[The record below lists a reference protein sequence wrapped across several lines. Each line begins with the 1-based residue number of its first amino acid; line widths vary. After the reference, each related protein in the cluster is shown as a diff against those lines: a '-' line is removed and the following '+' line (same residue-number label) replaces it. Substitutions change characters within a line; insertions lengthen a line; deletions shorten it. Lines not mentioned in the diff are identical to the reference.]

1 MRISCIASSLRRA
14 NECSRYLQRLEKPAW
29 RRALSS
35 TPGGDVRQVNDEEPV
50 YNQVNIQML
59 PRQLR
64 RLMFPDATGPH
75 IRSGPAEKL
84 CKRLTELSQVHL
96 ARHQIPFGERRPAL
110 PAPRLPLE
118 SLPALLGNA
127 SIEEHFTLLGTLIGQ
142 PYYNMAATYAR
153 ISTEVPLSMSHM
165 QGRWSMRP
173 GWTRYRLEDGQEI
186 GSVAPEA
193 VAGEEGE
200 DCLVFDVETCA
211 SWGPWPVLA
220 VAVSSKYLY
229 GWVSPLLL
237 SASQGST
244 SGAEDG
250 NVSSLHC
257 RLISLP
263 TRKPLL
269 IIGHHISYDRARIL
283 DEYRLERGSLRFLDT
298 LSLHCAVSGL
308 SSQQRGL
315 WKSHQNGDKGE
326 EPIPMYDTPS
336 SPSSSI
342 DLGDAWLG
350 VSAMSNLADAVAL
363 HCGGYQLD
371 KSPRNIL
378 VKGTLEDVRANFQSL
393 MTYCANDVAAA
404 RGLFAAVWP
413 KYQRKCPHPVS
424 FAAILE
430 MGSAFLPTNEDW
442 TAYVEAAEQMYQRS
456 LETTSEHLR
465 QLVEAICAEGLADP
479 ERCKQDPWL
488 SRLDWTPVPARYT
501 KERRKADGTL
511 CPGGESRPIG
521 TVELFGKPAWYKKL
535 WNNKEKRSEI
545 TSKARIIPYLMRMR
559 WNGCPVHYLEEHGW
573 CYCVPHTGD
582 GETSDTTP
590 ESATTYSTEKHDR
603 KAIHADEKYSYFKI
617 PHHEEEG
624 ANVGSLMTKN
634 HLKYYEKGILST
646 DSPIV
651 KEIMQ
656 ISSAYS
662 FWVGYRERI
671 KGQFVM
677 WSDEPGVQLGY
688 TSTSLRPGVGP
699 VKAGMLLPGLITMGT
714 VTRRAVEPTWMTA
727 SNPKRRLVGSEMKA
741 RIIAP
746 DGYVFVGADVDS
758 QELWISSLLGDA
770 KFGFAGATAL
780 GWMTLQGAKSDGT
793 DLHSRTASILGMSRD
808 DAKVFNYGRIYGA
821 GVRYAAQ
828 LLQKFN
834 PTISKEEA
842 TEKARKLYDATKGRL
857 ARSRSGEDGG
867 GGSYVGGTETFMFN
881 VLEQIANA
889 QVSRTPSLS
898 ASISDALVS
907 GSVRNNF
914 LTSRVNWAVQS
925 SGVDYLHML
934 LVSVAYLARRH
945 KIRLR
950 LALTIHDEVRFLVK
964 EEDQYRA
971 ALALQLANC
980 WTRVMF
986 AHRVGMNDL
995 PLSVAFFSAV
1005 DFDRVLRKET
1015 SLDCVTPS
1023 NPTPVPPGFAMDIYK
1038 LLANTPNGLGP
1049 ADPEFVRLEQQMA
1062 VSSMNLPP
1070 VVKSA
1075 QSQED
1080 IRALIRQIGI
1090 TEKGRT
1096 GEDPKN
1102 SSGAP
1107 PSSDSTKAGQSS
1119 SRIKAIEV
1127 ASHRSNQGSPSTSRA
1142 PPSVVSERRLPQ
1154 VERSEVRPG
1163 SQPSREDVARHH
1175 MLFGGIL
1182 RSRAGSLA

>member
-1 MRISCIASSLRRA
+1 M
-14 NECSRYLQRLEKPAW
+14 W
-29 RRALSS
+29 RRTLS
-35 TPGGDVRQVNDEEPV
+35 TAPGGDGREPVIEEEPV

-64 RLMFPDATGPH
+64 RLMFPDAAGPH
-75 IRSGPAEKL
+75 RRHVPAGDL
-84 CKRLTELSQVHL
+84 HIRLTKLSQVHL
-96 ARHQIPFGERRPAL
+96 TRHQIPFVERRPAL
-110 PAPRLPLE
+110 PAPRLPGGG
-118 SLPALLGNA
+118 LPELLGNA
-127 SIEEHFTLLGTLIGQ
+127 SIEEHFTLLGSLIGR
-142 PYYNMAATYAR
+142 PYYNMAASYAR
-153 ISTEVPLSMSHM
+153 NSVEAPLNMSQM
-165 QGRWSMRP
+165 QGRWLMRP

-186 GSVAPEA
+186 GPIPPEA

-229 GWVSPLLL
+229 GWVSPLLA
-237 SASQGST
+237 SASTGA
-244 SGAEDG
+244 GAEDEKVG
-250 NVSSLHC
+250 SIHC
-257 RLISLP
+257 RLISIP
-263 TRKPLL
+263 TEKPLL
-269 IIGHHISYDRARIL
+269 VIGHHISYDRARIL
-283 DEYRLERGSLRFLDT
+283 EEYRLERGSLRFLDT

-315 WKSHQNGDKGE
+315 WKSRQNEVRDG
-326 EPIPMYDTPS
+326 EPIPMYDMPP
-336 SPSSSI
+336 SPSPSVAPE
-342 DLGDAWLG
+342 DEWLG

-378 VKGTLEDVRANFQSL
+378 VKGTLEDVQANFQL
-393 MTYCANDVAAA
+393 IMTYCANDVAAT
-404 RGLFAAVWP
+404 RGLFAGIWP
-413 KYQRKCPHPVS
+413 KYQQKCPHPVS

-442 TAYVEAAEQMYQRS
+442 KVYVEAAEQMYQRS

-465 QLVEAICAEGLADP
+465 QLVETICAEGLADP

-501 KERRKADGTL
+501 KERRKADGAL
-511 CPGGESRPIG
+511 CLGGESRPIG
-521 TVELFGKPAWYKKL
+521 TAELFGKPAWYKKL
-535 WNNKEKRSEI
+535 WDNKEKRPGI
-545 TSKARIIPYLMRMR
+545 TAKARIIPYLMRMR
-559 WNGCPVHYLEEHGW
+559 WDGYPVHYLEDHGW
-573 CYCVPHTGD
+573 CYCVPRSTD
-582 GETSDTTP
+582 GKTSDTTSK
-590 ESATTYSTEKHDR
+590 SAMSTEREGRTVVYTDDKC
-603 KAIHADEKYSYFKI
+603 SYFKI
-617 PHHEEEG
+617 PHHDEEG

-646 DSPIV
+646 DSHIV
-651 KEIMQ
+651 REIMQ

-671 KGQFVM
+671 KGQFVV
-677 WSDEPGVQLGY
+677 WSDEPGVQLGC
-688 TSTSLRPGVGP
+688 TSTSVRPGVGP
-699 VKAGMLLPGLITMGT
+699 VRAGMLLPGLITMGT

-780 GWMTLQGAKSDGT
+780 GWMTLQGTKSDGT

-834 PTISKEEA
+834 PTIGKEEA

-857 ARSRSGEDGG
+857 TRGKSGEADGG
-867 GGSYVGGTETFMFN
+867 YVGGTETFMFN

-914 LTSRVNWAVQS
+914 LTSRINWAVQS

-945 KIRLR
+945 RIQLR

-980 WTRVMF
+980 WTRAMF
-986 AHRVGMNDL
+986 VHRVGMDDL
-995 PLSVAFFSAV
+995 PLSVAFFSAI

-1023 NPTPVPPGFAMDIYK
+1023 NPAPVPPGFALDIYK
-1038 LLANTPNGLGP
+1038 LLDKTPDGLGP
-1049 ADPEFVRLEQQMA
+1049 ADPEFLRLERQIA
-1062 VSSMNLPP
+1062 VSGMNLPP
-1070 VVKSA
+1070 VVKKA
-1075 QSQED
+1075 QSRED
-1080 IRALIRQIGI
+1080 IKALIRQIGLS
-1090 TEKGRT
+1090 EAELKGKDF
-1096 GEDPKN
+1096 EN
-1102 SSGAP
+1102 SSDVP
-1107 PSSDSTKAGQSS
+1107 PSGSRAKHSGSSTKTTELIFNRSVHSS
-1119 SRIKAIEV
+1119 SSK
-1127 ASHRSNQGSPSTSRA
+1127 SQFPPSTSLRGKH
-1142 PPSVVSERRLPQ
+1142 PQ
-1154 VERSEVRPG
+1154 TKHGEAQPEPK
-1163 SQPSREDVARHH
+1163 PSREDVARHH
-1175 MLFGGIL
+1175 MLFGGL
-1182 RSRAGSLA
+1182 LKSRAGSLA